1 MKNRRLCLALCV
13 SAMLVSGCAT
23 RSISDSSYREPW
35 RGDSRFEA
43 ELSELNVL
51 GIVTDAANA
60 APDDGDIANALTR
73 EPLKL
78 KRGSRVLL
86 IQSGAMFPDEPM
98 QRALGACFSA
108 TPFSG
113 IVDKKSDLNYNRAFR
128 MAAAQGG
135 YDYVLCYW
143 GVLESADRKLAT
155 KTVSWAPVVGRLV
168 PDQTQQVRIRL
179 KLLAIETKTGRW
191 LMVAPDPIEGDAI
204 SAKLTR
210 EQSDQ
215 GLVANLKERGYAA
228 LVEELAAKHM
238 E

>member
-1 MKNRRLCLALCV
+1 
-13 SAMLVSGCAT
+13 
-23 RSISDSSYREPW
+23 
-35 RGDSRFEA
+35 
-43 ELSELNVL
+43 
-51 GIVTDAANA
+51 
-60 APDDGDIANALTR
+60 
-73 EPLKL
+73 
-78 KRGSRVLL
+78 
-86 IQSGAMFPDEPM
+86 MFPDDPM
-98 QRALGACFSA
+98 QRALGTCFSA

-135 YDYVLCYW
+135 FDYVLCYW

-155 KTVSWAPVVGRLV
+155 KTVSWVPIVGRLV
-168 PDQTQQVRIRL
+168 PDQTQQIRIRL

-191 LMVAPDPIEGDAI
+191 LMVAPDPLDGDAI

-215 GLVANLKERGYAA
+215 GLVAILKERGYAA